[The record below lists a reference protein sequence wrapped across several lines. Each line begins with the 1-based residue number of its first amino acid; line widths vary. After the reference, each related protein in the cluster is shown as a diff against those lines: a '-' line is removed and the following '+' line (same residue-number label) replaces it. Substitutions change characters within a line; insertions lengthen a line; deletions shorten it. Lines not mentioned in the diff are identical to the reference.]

1 MHELE
6 EPNNPNGPEELL
18 LMGDEQEEESFAG
31 GEEGSSGWV
40 TTKVAAAALG
50 VATRTVRDYIQRG
63 ELVARSEGEG
73 VERAWLVSVD
83 GLHELRQR
91 RGGSRAGEDQRE
103 VLASELVRGGPG
115 GDVAAGAAAG
125 PAARPSAPSDVE
137 VLRELLLR
145 LEARTHEAGDLRARL
160 ELTERAES
168 TLREALARERERA
181 DRLEAELLEER
192 GRSWWRRLFGR

>member
-6 EPNNPNGPEELL
+6 EPNDPNGPEELL
-18 LMGDEQEEESFAG
+18 LIGEQEELFADG
-31 GEEGSSGWV
+31 EGSSGWV

-83 GLHELRQR
+83 SLHELRSQR
-91 RGGSRAGEDQRE
+91 RGGSRAVEDLRE

-115 GDVAAGAAAG
+115 GDVAADAAAD
-125 PAARPSAPSDVE
+125 PAASSDVE

-145 LEARTHEAGDLRARL
+145 LEARSAEAGDLRARL
-160 ELTERAES
+160 QLTERAES
-168 TLREALARERERA
+168 TLREALERERERA

-192 GRSWWRRLFGR
+192 GRSWWRRLIGR

>member
-1 MHELE
+1 MRE
-6 EPNNPNGPEELL
+6 ERPDSSPDGREELMEPGEL
-18 LMGDEQEEESFAG
+18 VG
-31 GEEGSSGWV
+31 GSGWV

-50 VATRTVRDYIQRG
+50 VAPRTVRDYIRRG

-83 GLHELRQR
+83 SLHELRQR
-91 RGGSRAGEDQRE
+91 RGGSRAVEDLRE
-103 VLASELVRGGPG
+103 VLASELVRGGTG
-115 GDVAAGAAAG
+115 GEGAAGAAAG
-125 PAARPSAPSDVE
+125 SAASSEVE

-168 TLREALARERERA
+168 TLREALDRERERA

-192 GRSWWRRLFGR
+192 GRSWWRRLIGR

>member
-1 MHELE
+1 MHEPE
-6 EPNNPNGPEELL
+6 EPNTPNGPEELL
-18 LMGDEQEEESFAG
+18 LMGEQEEEELFADG
-31 GEEGSSGWV
+31 EGSSGWV

-83 GLHELRQR
+83 SLHELRQQ
-91 RGGSRAGEDQRE
+91 RGGSRAGEDLRE

-125 PAARPSAPSDVE
+125 PAANSDVE

-145 LEARTHEAGDLRARL
+145 LEARTHEAGELRARL

-168 TLREALARERERA
+168 TLSEALDRERERA
-181 DRLEAELLEER
+181 DRLEAELFEER
-192 GRSWWRRLFGR
+192 GRSWWRRLIGR

>member
-18 LMGDEQEEESFAG
+18 LMGEQEEESFAG

-83 GLHELRQR
+83 SLHEIRQR
-91 RGGSRAGEDQRE
+91 RGGSRAGEDLRE
-103 VLASELVRGGPG
+103 VLASELVRGGPR
-115 GDVAAGAAAG
+115 GDVAADAAAD
-125 PAARPSAPSDVE
+125 PAASSDVE

-160 ELTERAES
+160 QLADKAES
-168 TLREALARERERA
+168 TLREVLARERERA

-192 GRSWWRRLFGR
+192 GRSWWRRLIGR